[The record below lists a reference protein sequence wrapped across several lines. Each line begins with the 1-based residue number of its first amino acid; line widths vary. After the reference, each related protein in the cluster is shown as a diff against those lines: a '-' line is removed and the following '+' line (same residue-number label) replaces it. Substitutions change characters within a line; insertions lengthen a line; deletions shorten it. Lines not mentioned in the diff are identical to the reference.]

1 MSIETPAEQRVPPR
15 DVLGRP
21 LGSLRISV
29 VDRCDLRCAYCMPE
43 KDYIWLPRQSILS
56 FEEIDAI
63 ACAFTRLGTRKVRLT
78 GGEPLLRNNLVELVR
93 LLAQNPQVEDLALT
107 TNATQLERWATP
119 LLRAGLHRITVSLD
133 SLQPDRFAA
142 LTRRDAL
149 DKVLVG
155 IRAAAGAGFK
165 ELKINTV
172 VMRGFNEDELI
183 PLVEFGKEVGAQVRF
198 IEYMDVGGA
207 TSWAMGKVF
216 SRSEI
221 LARLE
226 AYYGS
231 LQVDGAQGAAPAQ
244 RLLLPDGTRV
254 GIIASV
260 TEPFCRTCDRS
271 RITADGMW
279 YPCLY
284 AHEGM
289 DLKEVLRGGG
299 SIDDLVALIRSAWL
313 ERDDRGAEERLVSPD
328 RKVLYQVEELKAD
341 PRREM
346 HTRGG

>member
-1 MSIETPAEQRVPPR
+1 MSIETPAGQKIPPR

-56 FEEIDAI
+56 FEEIDEI

-107 TNATQLERWATP
+107 TNATQLERWAAP
-119 LLRAGLHRITVSLD
+119 LLQAGLHRITVSLD
-133 SLQPDRFAA
+133 SLQPDRFAE

-155 IRAAAGAGFK
+155 IRAAVGAGFQD
-165 ELKINTV
+165 LKINTV

-183 PLVEFGKEVGAQVRF
+183 PLVEFGKEVGAEVRF

-207 TSWAMGKVF
+207 TSWAMDKVF

-231 LQVDGAQGAAPAQ
+231 LQVDGSQGSAPAQ
-244 RLLLPDGTRV
+244 RFLLPDGTRV

-284 AHEGM
+284 AHGGM
-289 DLKEVLRGGG
+289 DLKEVLRSGG
-299 SIDDLVALIRSAWL
+299 STDDLVALIRSAWL
-313 ERDDRGAEERLVSPD
+313 ERADRGAEERLGSPD